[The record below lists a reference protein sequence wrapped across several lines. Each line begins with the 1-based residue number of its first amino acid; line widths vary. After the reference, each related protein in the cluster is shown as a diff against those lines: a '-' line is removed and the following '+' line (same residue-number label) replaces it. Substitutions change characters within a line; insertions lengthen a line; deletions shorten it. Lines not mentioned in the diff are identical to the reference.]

1 MDLRTIF
8 KDEPP
13 FDIIYLN
20 DLAEAI
26 KCVLFIMKG
35 KACFV
40 LLFIVMGYFDIF
52 AQNSLAISSV
62 VGSPDS
68 EQTVSVDLSNPSN
81 VVALQLMIPLPPQ
94 LKYIENSCEL
104 NINRSNNHSLVAKL
118 VNDTL
123 KVFVFSLNQ
132 TTLLGNN
139 GVVLT
144 FKIKLKNLP
153 GDYTLNAVNYVVS
166 DENGNKITTNVQSGS
181 ITIQSPLLVLNDY
194 LIDFGRVPIR
204 SAHTQYLNI
213 SNSGNKDL
221 VISSLVSSKSEI
233 TANVT
238 LPLTIKPRYNFNV
251 PLILNTQT
259 FGSFESNL
267 TIISNSSD
275 NIVQKVTVKGNPY
288 SVNEIYI
295 ANAMGNCGDSVTI
308 NMNMK
313 NMENICGWQVEVPVD
328 SNAFEYVKGSFVLS
342 TRKTNHIC
350 SASYNQGKLTLLAFS
365 SQNDAFTGNEGNLAS
380 FRLKL
385 KGQYGNYTLNPVN
398 TVLSNTSGI
407 NMCSDV
413 YAGTVEIKSP
423 NIYCPQYSLDMGSSP
438 VNQEDTS
445 YQTIYNYGNANLVI
459 NSLVYTNPDFI
470 NKLTLPL
477 TIKPWQSYR
486 IPVYYNGN
494 QEGQYTGKLKIYSNS
509 PTNKMVEISLTT
521 NRYEPNILE
530 IPDQIVTKTAYTKI
544 PVYLNNYSNITAVQ
558 FDLTYPTE
566 AFEIAKDSISL
577 GTRTDG
583 HTLVTSVINSNCM
596 RILVFSLQNK
606 ELIGNTGTLINIPM
620 RVKVNAMPGSYS
632 IQLGTIVLSANDGN
646 NKASATTVNKI
657 IKISDVNT
665 SDLIVRGQNE
675 LYPNPVVDKLLFPNQ
690 DYKNSKIKIYSV
702 DGRLM
707 KEFILNTGLNE
718 LDVSC
723 IPSGIY
729 YAITENSVMK
739 KVYKIIKK

>member
-1 MDLRTIF
+1 
-8 KDEPP
+8 
-13 FDIIYLN
+13 
-20 DLAEAI
+20 
-26 KCVLFIMKG
+26 
-35 KACFV
+35 
-40 LLFIVMGYFDIF
+40 MGYFDIF

-144 FKIKLKNLP
+144 FKIKLKNLS

-233 TANVT
+233 TANIA
-238 LPLTIKPRYNFNV
+238 LPLTIKPGTNFNV

-365 SQNDAFTGNEGNLAS
+365 SQNDAFTGNEGGLAS

-385 KGQYGNYTLNPVN
+385 KGQYGNYSLNPVN

-413 YAGTVEIKSP
+413 YAGYVEIKSP
-423 NIYCPQYSLDMGSSP
+423 NLYCVQYSLDMGNSP
-438 VNQEDTS
+438 VNREDTA
-445 YQTIYNYGNANLVI
+445 YQTIYNNGNADLVI
-459 NSLVYTNPDFI
+459 SSLVYTNPDF
-470 NKLTLPL
+470 NNRLSLPV
-477 TIKPWQSYR
+477 TIKPFQNYQL
-486 IPVYYNGN
+486 PVYYTGN
-494 QEGQYTGKLKIYSNS
+494 KEGIYSGKLKVYSNS
-509 PTNKMVEISLTT
+509 PTNKMAEIDLVA
-521 NRYEPNILE
+521 NRYEPNSLE
-530 IPDQIVTKTAYTKI
+530 IPDQKVNKTAYTKI
-544 PVYLNNYSNITAVQ
+544 PICLNNYSSIAAVQ
-558 FDLTYPTE
+558 FDLIYPSETV
-566 AFEIAKDSISL
+566 EIALDNILLSDRFVGHSL
-577 GTRTDG
+577 I
-583 HTLVTSVINSNCM
+583 TSKINSNCV
-596 RILVFSLQNK
+596 RILVFSMQNK
-606 ELIGNTGTLINIPM
+606 LIIGNTGAIVYVPLK
-620 RVKVNAMPGSYS
+620 VKENAESENFA
-632 IQLGTIVLSANDGN
+632 IQLKSIV
-646 NKASATTVNKI
+646 
-657 IKISDVNT
+657 ISDTNGSNRTTEFILNKVIQMAELST
-665 SDLIVRGQNE
+665 IDLSPKSKTV
-675 LYPNPVVDKLLFPNQ
+675 LYPNPVGNWLLIQN
-690 DYKNSKIKIYSV
+690 NENRISRIKIISV
-702 DGRLM
+702 EGRYI
-707 KEFILNTGLNE
+707 KEFNISAGLNR
-718 LDVSC
+718 LDISML
-723 IPSGIY
+723 PAGIY
-729 YAITENSVMK
+729 YAIPEGYGIK
-739 KVYKIIKK
+739 EVYKIIKNNTL